1 MIEVKLMKALTAVGL
16 VVLLLLRPGLAVAGA
31 PGDQV
36 RQSIDQLL
44 VILKDPRLKAVGNE
58 D

>member
-16 VVLLLLRPGLAVAGA
+16 IVLLLLRPGLAVAGA

>member
-1 MIEVKLMKALTAVGL
+1 MIEAKLMKALTAVGL